1 MFVLFVHY
9 FRNDGE
15 QQKLIKT
22 ERYFDLNIQNI
33 QKLLTLTVLVTKN
46 DIMLM
51 LTFLPPLPPS

>member
-9 FRNDGE
+9 LRNDGE

-51 LTFLPPLPPS
+51 LTFLPPFPP